1 MSVLKKAVDAFRNET
16 FFKQGGYTVKAI
28 PSEGDTLTYQL
39 SIGEHTKFTIVW
51 WVHPV
56 SGMMSIEKYPV
67 LESNLKY
74 PQHIVDLLNE
84 FYRSKTMFK
93 LVQVGREE
101 FQVHMLYGGKT
112 KILDLTKPVDMAAE
126 FEATDKSINR

>member
-1 MSVLKKAVDAFRNET
+1 MSVLKKAVEAFRNET

-56 SGMMSIEKYPV
+56 SGLMQIEKYPI
-67 LESNLKY
+67 LESNPRHAK
-74 PQHIVDLLNE
+74 HVVDLLNE

-93 LVQVGREE
+93 LSQLGANK
-101 FQVHMLYGGKT
+101 FQVLMLYGGKP

-126 FEATDKSINR
+126 FEAPDKSINR